1 MKPYLQKEV
10 IDISVPLE
18 NISKRLLS
26 KMKKWPLGNP
36 IFADPRYYPSRL
48 TLSNFHKF
56 RISQDAERIC
66 YVDGGNS
73 TIIDSP
79 GLVVNLNR
87 VGFCIYEGGEKI
99 EPESLQPRVDFFTI
113 ASATY
118 DKDEVKYGVE
128 LVPLQKTALE
138 VLPEEGDLVFD
149 SFDPSLM
156 EGRRR
161 ASLSRVAAV
170 SRAFAEWKLASEA
183 VERELD
189 TGDMLVRDGSL
200 QTQITGESRYS
211 NMAYDKAVSK
221 DVLFTGLAKTSTL
234 FTDTGM
240 PLFSSIAIMAN
251 RNGLEEERWYYYPIV
266 DIRAPDHRA
275 YMFAVKLH
283 PMSKYV
289 FRFELL
295 KEQAEKIGDFSEVI
309 SGIAQNSNDL
319 TFPGYPYGLIEAD
332 RITRVRDEEVEP
344 IRIQLLSAVSGLGV
358 WDEIKAF
365 IRTVDAHQV
374 MDEI

>member
-1 MKPYLQKEV
+1 LRSYLRKEV
-10 IDISVPLE
+10 IEISVPLE
-18 NISKRLLS
+18 EISKRLFS
-26 KMKKWPLGNP
+26 KMEKWPLGNP
-36 IFADPRYYPSRL
+36 VFADPRYYPSRL
-48 TLSNFHKF
+48 TLNNFHKF
-56 RISQDAERIC
+56 NIKQDAARIC
-66 YVDGGNS
+66 FVDGGNS

-87 VGFCIYEGGEKI
+87 VGFCIYKGGEKV
-99 EPESLQPRVDFFTI
+99 EPESLQPKIDFFTI

-118 DKDEVKYGVE
+118 DGDEVKYGVE

-149 SFDPSLM
+149 SFDPTLM

-161 ASLSRVAAV
+161 APLSRVATA

-189 TGDMLVRDGSL
+189 AGDMLVRDGSL

-211 NMAYDKAVSK
+211 NMAYDAAVSK
-221 DVLFTGLAKTSTL
+221 GVIFTGLAKTSTL

-251 RNGLEEERWYYYPIV
+251 RNGLKEESWYYHPIV

-283 PMSKYV
+283 PMSKHV

-295 KEQAEKIGDFSEVI
+295 KEQAEEVRDFSEVI
-309 SGIAQNSNDL
+309 QGIAQNSNDL

-358 WDEIKAF
+358 WDEIEAF